1 MKEPQFGEKF
11 IAFVDI
17 LGWRSLVKR
26 AEEGEGLTLSELSEI
41 LNALG
46 TEEDS
51 EQYRRY
57 GPTMCPEAPR
67 IRDDIDFQLTS
78 ASDCVVVSSE
88 ISPAG
93 LINLVSHCWKACISL
108 LTKGIM
114 CRGYIKRGRIYHTG
128 KRQIGT
134 GLSDAVDREKNVS
147 IFKRDSDERGTPF
160 IEIDKDVV
168 QYVEKQPDEC
178 VKVMFFRM
186 IKQEGGVGA
195 IFPFQR
201 LDHQLNL
208 GGFGLGFGPER
219 ERESVNNMRTCIQ
232 NMRRQVELNV
242 DASNESARQKGEQY
256 IRMLD
261 AQLVA
266 CDKTEAAIDFLMQP
280 FPADRYS

>member
-57 GPTMCPEAPR
+57 CPTTCPEAPR

-160 IEIDKDVV
+160 IEIDRDVV

-178 VKVMFFRM
+178 VKVMFSRM
-186 IKQEGGVGA
+186 IRQEGDCGA

-201 LDHQLNL
+201 LVHQLNL
-208 GGFGLGFGPER
+208 GGFGLEFDQER

-232 NMRRQVELNV
+232 NMRRQIELNV
-242 DASNESARQKGEQY
+242 DASNESARQEEEQY

-261 AQLVA
+261 A
-266 CDKTEAAIDFLMQP
+266 
-280 FPADRYS
+280 

>member
-1 MKEPQFGEKF
+1 MIEPQFGEKF
-11 IAFVDI
+11 IAFVDV
-17 LGWRSLVKR
+17 LGWSALVKR
-26 AEEGEGLTLSELSEI
+26 AEEGKGLTLAELSKI

-46 TEEDS
+46 SEEDS
-51 EQYRRY
+51 EQYRIY
-57 GPTMCPEAPR
+57 GPTMCPQALR

-93 LINLVSHCWKACISL
+93 LINLISHCWKACISL

-114 CRGYIKRGRIYHTG
+114 CRGYIKRGQIYHTRD
-128 KRQIGT
+128 KQIGT
-134 GLSDAVDREKNVS
+134 GLSDAVERERNVS
-147 IFKRDSDERGTPF
+147 IFKRDSEERGTPF
-160 IEIDKDVV
+160 IEIDRDVV

-178 VKVMFFRM
+178 VKIMFSRM
-186 IKQEGGVGA
+186 VKQEGDVGA

-208 GGFGLGFGPER
+208 GGFGLEFDPKR

-232 NMRRQVELNV
+232 NMKKQVELNV

-261 AQLVA
+261 AQLVV
-266 CDKTEAAIDFLMQP
+266 CDKTEAAIDFLLQP